1 MNAKD
6 FIYGWT
12 PLMQATF
19 YGHQEVTKSLLK
31 CGADPTI
38 TAFNGCTAL
47 GGKNHA
53 NIPFLWNE
61 KKGYNL

>member
-19 YGHQEVTKSLLK
+19 YGHREVTKLLLK

-47 GGKNHA
+47 GGKD
-53 NIPFLWNE
+53 
-61 KKGYNL
+61 